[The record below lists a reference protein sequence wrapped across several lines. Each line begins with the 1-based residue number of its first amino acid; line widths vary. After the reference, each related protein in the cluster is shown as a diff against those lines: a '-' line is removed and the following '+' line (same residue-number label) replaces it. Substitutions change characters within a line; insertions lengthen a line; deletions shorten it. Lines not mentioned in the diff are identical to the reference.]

1 MYKFLHKLRLEAIG
15 NACLSPVESSKLRK
29 LIFLLLRSQK
39 MVIKILLWCL
49 PTRPLI
55 LIMLSTA
62 KLKANC
68 RGELQS
74 LRRMCPS
81 IFHLDFVTLSERG
94 VTWQRAYKYLLL
106 MIWGYVIFMMRLR
119 CLLESANNITISYHH
134 AWRFNFFRL
143 HFFLHDWKLKPGLQL
158 SSQAFISCKI
168 FKIPQW
174 PLTC

>member
-1 MYKFLHKLRLEAIG
+1 MYKFLHKLRFEAI
-15 NACLSPVESSKLRK
+15 CLSSVKSSKLRK

-39 MVIKILLWCL
+39 MVFKILLWCL

-68 RGELQS
+68 GGELQS

-94 VTWQRAYKYLLL
+94 VAWQRAYKSLLL

-119 CLLESANNITISYHH
+119 CFRWQTSILFNTFCGAESHYTN
-134 AWRFNFFRL
+134 
-143 HFFLHDWKLKPGLQL
+143 K
-158 SSQAFISCKI
+158 
-168 FKIPQW
+168 
-174 PLTC
+174 